1 MESDKPI
8 VLILLVAVLV
18 LFSLFLVLPPIAPPH
33 KPNPPV
39 RVTPPPAP
47 NPQPLFDTPPPAPGS
62 SPARELNAPG
72 GTVQRDV
79 EVLRGMVGQL
89 LLVVKEPHRPPLGIN
104 EDFARALTGA
114 NQANRIIIPPGHP
127 AVAGGKIVDRWGTP
141 YFFHPRAADA
151 IDIRSAGPDRKL
163 FTDDDVAS
171 GAGAQVSH

>member
-1 MESDKPI
+1 M
-8 VLILLVAVLV
+8 
-18 LFSLFLVLPPIAPPH
+18 
-33 KPNPPV
+33 
-39 RVTPPPAP
+39 
-47 NPQPLFDTPPPAPGS
+47 
-62 SPARELNAPG
+62 
-72 GTVQRDV
+72 QRDV